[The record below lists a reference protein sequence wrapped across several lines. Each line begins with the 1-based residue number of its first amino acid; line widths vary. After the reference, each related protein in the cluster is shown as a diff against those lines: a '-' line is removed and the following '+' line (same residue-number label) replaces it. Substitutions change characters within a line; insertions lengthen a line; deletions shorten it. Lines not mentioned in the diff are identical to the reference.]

1 MPKDLRY
8 ILIGF
13 KMVKLSDY
21 IRSVMAEKSLS
32 LSDVQKRSRGKISF
46 GYVNDLVN
54 EKSLNPTVAKLQ
66 ALALGLGVP
75 EETIFRIARGL
86 PIEPEENATHAQL
99 IETFKRLSPNR
110 QNDALKMIELLE
122 DLDQS
127 PALIPLEFEN
137 PATIDGSDAPDY
149 ADELPES
156 DAVFI

>member
-8 ILIGF
+8 ILAGF
-13 KMVKLSDY
+13 KMMKLSDY

-66 ALALGLGVP
+66 ALALGLGVS

-86 PIEPEENATHAQL
+86 P
-99 IETFKRLSPNR
+99 KRR
-110 QNDALKMIELLE
+110 
-122 DLDQS
+122 
-127 PALIPLEFEN
+127 
-137 PATIDGSDAPDY
+137 
-149 ADELPES
+149 
-156 DAVFI
+156 